1 MRIVFTQRLN
11 SLWQRKIEVL
21 REIDTAGEAPE
32 LIEAPEPGPDE
43 LGEAEV
49 LVGSRITADFVHA
62 APRLRAVLVPFTGVN
77 SLPLDLLRQ
86 RGIRVA
92 NSHGNARSVAE
103 RAVAML
109 LAFYGRIIPF
119 DSDLRHGQWHGFA
132 AGRGLHDSW
141 ESIEGKSAAV
151 LGVGAIGTEI
161 AKLLRAFGVTVTGL
175 RRGGNS
181 GPPEFDAIFTSL
193 HDAIRGK
200 DVVIVALPATLET
213 VSYIGAG
220 ELEQMAGAVLV
231 NIGRGD
237 IVEERP
243 LYDALKDGTLR
254 GACID
259 TWYHYPS
266 SAGGLSAPDA
276 TLPGDAPF
284 HELENVILSPHVGGY
299 TARAAERSIDE
310 TVENLRR
317 FITKG
322 EFLHEVKLDQGY

>member
-11 SLWQRKIEVL
+11 SLWQRKIEAL
-21 REIDTAGEAPE
+21 REIDSAGTPLE
-32 LIEAPEPGPDE
+32 LVEAPEPGPEE

-49 LVGSRITADFVHA
+49 LVGSRVTRELVEA

-119 DSDLRHGQWHGFA
+119 DSDLRNGRWHGFA

-151 LGVGAIGTEI
+151 LGVGAIGREV
-161 AKLLRAFGVTVTGL
+161 AGLLRPFGVTVTGL
-175 RRGGNS
+175 RRSGNS
-181 GPPEFDAIFTSL
+181 GPPEFDAIVTSL
-193 HDAIRGK
+193 VDAVRGK
-200 DVVIVALPATLET
+200 DVVVVALPATSET
-213 VSYIGAG
+213 VGCIGAG
-220 ELEQMAGAVLV
+220 ELEEMAGAVLV

-237 IVEERP
+237 IVEEQP
-243 LYDALKDGTLR
+243 LYEALKDATLR

-266 SAGGLSAPDA
+266 SVGGLSAPDA

-284 HELENVILSPHVGGY
+284 HELDNVILSPHVGGY
-299 TARAAERSIDE
+299 TARATERSIDE

-317 FITKG
+317 FVTTG
-322 EFLHEVKLDQGY
+322 ELLHEVDVDNGY